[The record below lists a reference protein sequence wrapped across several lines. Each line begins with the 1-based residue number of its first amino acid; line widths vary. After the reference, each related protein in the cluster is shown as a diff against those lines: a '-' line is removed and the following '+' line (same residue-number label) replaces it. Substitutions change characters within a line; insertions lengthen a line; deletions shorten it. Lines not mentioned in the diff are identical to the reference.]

1 MGAWTPVGAPL
12 LLTLLLAPA
21 LVLATPRTEAR
32 VDEYTD
38 RYDEEFRKWSKRYF
52 GPGLDWRWFK
62 AQGVVESTLK
72 PGAVGKSGVGIMQLL
87 PSTYA
92 RIKRAN
98 PAFGPIHDAR
108 WNIAAGIYY
117 NRQNY
122 EIWDELVSNH
132 MEALRFTLASY
143 NAGPGRIQQAYEKAK
158 KAGKDVSRWTLV
170 EKKAPRITRH
180 YVRKIHQLMGTEV
193 HAPSDAE
200 APVIPPPG

>member
-1 MGAWTPVGAPL
+1 MRGWPLGAPL
-12 LLTLLLAPA
+12 FLALLTAPA
-21 LVLATPRTEAR
+21 LVLASPRAAAP

-38 RYDEEFRKWSKRYF
+38 RYDDEFRKWSKRYF

-92 RIKRAN
+92 KIKRDN

-117 NRQNY
+117 SRQNY
-122 EIWDELVSNH
+122 DIWDDLVDRH

-143 NAGPGRIQQAYEKAK
+143 NAGPNRIQSAYEKAK
-158 KAGKDVSRWTLV
+158 KAGKDASRWTMV
-170 EKKAPRITRH
+170 EKHAPRITRH
-180 YVRKIHQLMGTEV
+180 YVRKIHQLMGADV
-193 HAPSDAE
+193 HADAE
-200 APVIPPPG
+200 APPLPSPG